1 MHRFYRNTVEHVFFG
16 SGQFSE
22 LANLVFETV
31 EISEFAHVEFL
42 PMPIKVNSAE
52 RLTHR
57 FSVLAPNFRSCWVY
71 QNYLL
76 YQKVRG
82 ERRGNDKIYWDIISK
97 DKARST
103 SWRERFRSRYALR
116 EFHFSRHGLW
126 WTRCGHW
133 AGRSTRSWRERFRYV
148 KNGIHVMHNVNET
161 VHVMAWKT
169 EFT

>member
-71 QNYLL
+71 RKYLL
-76 YQKVRG
+76 YQKEGKGVVMTKYIGILFQRIRLDPRHDVNG
-82 ERRGNDKIYWDIISK
+82 FFTLCITWIPFF
-97 DKARST
+97 T
-103 SWRERFRSRYALR
+103 SWSLMDSLR
-116 EFHFSRHGLW
+116 PL
-126 WTRCGHW
+126 
-133 AGRSTRSWRERFRYV
+133 RSTRSWRKRFRYM
-148 KNGIHVMHNVNET
+148 KNGIHVMHNVN
-161 VHVMAWKT
+161 
-169 EFT
+169 

>member
-71 QNYLL
+71 RKYLL
-76 YQKVRG
+76 YQKEGKGVVMTKYIGILFQRI
-82 ERRGNDKIYWDIISK
+82 RLDP
-97 DKARST
+97 
-103 SWRERFRSRYALR
+103 
-116 EFHFSRHGLW
+116 RHD
-126 WTRCGHW
+126 
-133 AGRSTRSWRERFRYV
+133 V
-148 KNGIHVMHNVNET
+148 NGFVHVMHYVNSIF
-161 VHVMAWKT
+161 HVYRNKLHPWGT
-169 EFT
+169 QLRTYWYHCCVFFLQV

>member
-57 FSVLAPNFRSCWVY
+57 FSVLAPNFRSC
-71 QNYLL
+71 
-76 YQKVRG
+76 
-82 ERRGNDKIYWDIISK
+82 
-97 DKARST
+97 
-103 SWRERFRSRYALR
+103 
-116 EFHFSRHGLW
+116 
-126 WTRCGHW
+126 
-133 AGRSTRSWRERFRYV
+133 
-148 KNGIHVMHNVNET
+148 
-161 VHVMAWKT
+161 
-169 EFT
+169 

>member
-57 FSVLAPNFRSCWVY
+57 FSVQAPYIRSWCLL
-71 QNYLL
+71 QNSSAMHYDFPCYLL
-76 YQKVRG
+76 LVH
-82 ERRGNDKIYWDIISK
+82 
-97 DKARST
+97 A
-103 SWRERFRSRYALR
+103 
-116 EFHFSRHGLW
+116 
-126 WTRCGHW
+126 C
-133 AGRSTRSWRERFRYV
+133 
-148 KNGIHVMHNVNET
+148 T
-161 VHVMAWKT
+161 VVT
-169 EFT
+169 